1 MRSTPVALAAA
12 LVLLAGLPALADSTD
27 GLYLLASEHTSPVAN
42 ALPSTTPQGQ
52 RYVVPGARLS
62 SPEVFIRA
70 QDNANTTFSVSVR
83 YAHPPGVVTG
93 DQCTRAI
100 LRFGRETLVSHG
112 WGGDSDS
119 CDTSFIVDAATA
131 TRIATVL
138 HVARLDRHP
147 IGDGVIGTFATAR
160 RSYRVGEPI
169 EIVLVMD
176 NPVGSPSVAWER
188 GGANRG
194 PRDDQFDFTLTRDG
208 QQVARIEAMNFGGLS
223 QMDELAASER
233 DEARTLLAPW
243 ADLSQPGHYEA
254 RCSFRT
260 MFSPAGVD
268 PYDTTSGRAEHW
280 DRMFTGTLCFDI
292 TR

>member
-1 MRSTPVALAAA
+1 MRSTPLALVVAL
-12 LVLLAGLPALADSTD
+12 VVTVGQPALADSTD
-27 GLYLLASEHTSPVAN
+27 GLYLLASEHTSPVPA
-42 ALPSTTPQGQ
+42 ALATHTPQGP
-52 RYVVPGARLS
+52 RYVVPGARLP
-62 SPEVFIRA
+62 SPEVFISA
-70 QDNANTTFSVSVR
+70 QDNANTTFAVGVQ
-83 YAHPPGVVTG
+83 YAHPPGVTTG

-131 TRIATVL
+131 SRIATAL
-138 HVARLDRHP
+138 HVTRLDRHP
-147 IGDGVIGTFATAR
+147 IGENVVGTFATVR

-169 EIVLVMD
+169 EVVLTMD
-176 NPVGSPSVAWER
+176 NPAGSPSVAWVR

-194 PRDDQFDFTLTRDG
+194 PRDDQFDFTITRDG
-208 QQVARIEAMNFGGLS
+208 RQVARLEAMNFGGLS
-223 QMDELAASER
+223 QMDELAPGAR
-233 DEARTLLAPW
+233 DEARAFLAPW
-243 ADLSQPGHYEA
+243 ADLSQPGHYEV

-268 PYDTTSGRAEHW
+268 PYDTTTGRAEHW
-280 DRMFTGTLCFDI
+280 DRTFTGTIRFDV